1 MAINPNDLKIVDLD
15 GCHDESF
22 DIEIDDDVFV
32 ECSEIADQFSDLIKD
47 SGIRMLR
54 NDWPVSALIDKEGN
68 IYGGIFGSYEML
80 ETDINDDYIEDMI
93 QILTFSIVINSS
105 VRGIGLAERMIRDLV
120 KNKSSHVKLR
130 ADVVNPLMIKIL
142 EKIGFDRIYPERY
155 SNRMIYEFRK

>member
-1 MAINPNDLKIVDLD
+1 MAINPNELKIVDLD

-22 DIEIDDDVFV
+22 DVEIDDDVFV
-32 ECSEIADQFSDLIKD
+32 ECYEIADQFSDLVKD

-54 NDWPVSALIDKEGN
+54 SDWPVSALIDKEGN
-68 IYGGIFGSYEML
+68 IYGGIFGSYQML

-120 KNKSSHVKLR
+120 KNKRNYVKLR

-142 EKIGFDRIYPERY
+142 EKIGFERIYPEGY
-155 SNRMIYEFRK
+155 SNRTIYELRK

>member
-1 MAINPNDLKIVDLD
+1 MTISPNELKIVDLD

-22 DIEIDDDVFV
+22 DIEISDNVFV
-32 ECSEIADQFSDLIKD
+32 ECSGIADQFSDLVKD

-54 NDWPVSALIDKEGN
+54 SDWPVSALIDKEGN

-120 KNKSSHVKLR
+120 KNKRNYVKLR

-142 EKIGFDRIYPERY
+142 EKIGFERIYPEGY
-155 SNRMIYEFRK
+155 SNRTIYELRK

>member
-1 MAINPNDLKIVDLD
+1 MTISPNDLKIVYLD
-15 GCHDESF
+15 GCHNESF

-32 ECSEIADQFSDLIKD
+32 ECSEIADQFNDLIKD

-120 KNKSSHVKLR
+120 KNKRNYVKLR

-142 EKIGFDRIYPERY
+142 EKIGFERIYPEGY
-155 SNRMIYEFRK
+155 LNRMIYEFRK

>member
-1 MAINPNDLKIVDLD
+1 MAINPNELKIVDLD

-54 NDWPVSALIDKEGN
+54 SDWPVSALIDKEGN
-68 IYGGIFGSYEML
+68 IYGGIFGSYKML

-93 QILTFSIVINSS
+93 QILTFSIVIDSS
-105 VRGIGLAERMIRDLV
+105 VRGTGLAERMIRDLV
-120 KNKSSHVKLR
+120 KNKRNYVKLR

-142 EKIGFDRIYPERY
+142 EKIGFERIYPEGY
-155 SNRMIYEFRK
+155 SNRTIYELRK

>member
-1 MAINPNDLKIVDLD
+1 MAINPNELKIVDLD

-22 DIEIDDDVFV
+22 DVEIDDDVFV
-32 ECSEIADQFSDLIKD
+32 ECYEIADQFSDLVKD

-54 NDWPVSALIDKEGN
+54 SDWPVSALIDKEGN

-120 KNKSSHVKLR
+120 KNKRNYVKLR

-142 EKIGFDRIYPERY
+142 EKIGFERIYPEGY
-155 SNRMIYEFRK
+155 SNRTIYELRK